1 MIIEHMPLAF
11 LLTNPDGSPMSTME
25 LFKHGR
31 EIMWPIL
38 FVSFV
43 MITVA
48 VERMIFTI
56 RENGR
61 RQPDVV
67 NKMLEK
73 VEANDIEGALELG
86 NKSQDYVARIL
97 VYAISHK
104 EHSLGNAFTRAA
116 NQEMQRFSQG
126 LPTLD
131 TCITAA
137 PLLGLLGTVTGMMGT
152 FAALNSGGGDISAS
166 TGAITGGVAEALI
179 ATMCGI
185 AIAVLGLLPF
195 NILNARVEEARH
207 EIEDASNSLEI
218 IINKSSSG
226 AVPYKSVTSPA
237 Q

>member
-1 MIIEHMPLAF
+1 MIAEHMPLAF
-11 LLTNPDGSPMSTME
+11 LLTNTDGSPMTMME
-25 LFKHGR
+25 LFKHGGAV
-31 EIMWPIL
+31 MWPIIL
-38 FVSFV
+38 VSFV
-43 MITVA
+43 MITVV
-48 VERMIFTI
+48 VERIIFII
-56 RENGR
+56 RENSR
-61 RQPDVV
+61 RQPEVV
-67 NKMLEK
+67 NKMLER
-73 VEANDIEGALELG
+73 VEANDAEGALELG
-86 NKSQDYVARIL
+86 KKSQDYVARIL

-152 FAALNSGGGDISAS
+152 FAALNSGGGDIGSA

-185 AIAVLGLLPF
+185 AIAVTGLLPF
-195 NILNARVEEARH
+195 NYLNARVEEARH
-207 EIEDASNSLEI
+207 EVEDASNSLEI
-218 IINKSSSG
+218 IINKSVST
-226 AVPYKSVTSPA
+226 AA

>member
-1 MIIEHMPLAF
+1 MIIEHMQLAF
-11 LLTNPDGSPMSTME
+11 LLTNKDGSPMTAME
-25 LFKHGR
+25 LFKHGGP
-31 EIMWPIL
+31 IMWPIL
-38 FVSFV
+38 LVSFM

-48 VERMIFTI
+48 IERMIFTL

-73 VEANDIEGALELG
+73 VEGNDIEGALELG

-152 FAALNSGGGDISAS
+152 FAALNSTGSDIGSA
-166 TGAITGGVAEALI
+166 TGQITGGVAEALI

-185 AIAVLGLLPF
+185 AIAVTGLLPF

-218 IINKSSSG
+218 IVNKSVST
-226 AVPYKSVTSPA
+226 AA